1 MVLAPKPLEEGQ
13 YYVVAGRMG
22 SGTGEVQIELFI
34 NDPQAVASKPFPV
47 NAAANPSK
55 LAIGQE
61 RDATNH
67 PGKESFDGELARF
80 LVYERPLTKDELQQT
95 MESLKRSYAMQ

>member
-1 MVLAPKPLEEGQ
+1 
-13 YYVVAGRMG
+13 MG
-22 SGTGEVQIELFI
+22 PGAGEVQIELFI
-34 NDPQAVASKPFPV
+34 NDAQAVASKPFPV
-47 NAAANPSK
+47 NPKANSSK

-80 LVYERPLTKDELQQT
+80 LMYERPLTDDELRQA
-95 MESLKRSYAMQ
+95 MESLKKTYTIH